1 MTVHPLGFLLGAI
14 VFVAVVA
21 FFGWL
26 ILKVTGVR

>member
-1 MTVHPLGFLLGAI
+1 MTVDPFSFLLGLAA
-14 VFVAVVA
+14 FVGVVA